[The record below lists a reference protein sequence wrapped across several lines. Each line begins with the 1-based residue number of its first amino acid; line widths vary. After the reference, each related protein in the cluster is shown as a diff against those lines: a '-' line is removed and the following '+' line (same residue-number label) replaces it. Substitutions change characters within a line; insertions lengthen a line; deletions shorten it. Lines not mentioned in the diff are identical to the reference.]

1 MQMTAMSNET
11 QLAAFKQEGVNTCKK
26 KKKKKEGG
34 RGANC
39 PLHGQFERANKQYR
53 SIGACNSL
61 SSAEASV
68 FFYFSITAI
77 FMGKPSGSFCEG
89 ESL

>member
-34 RGANC
+34 AG
-39 PLHGQFERANKQYR
+39 GK
-53 SIGACNSL
+53 L
-61 SSAEASV
+61 STTWTV
-68 FFYFSITAI
+68 
-77 FMGKPSGSFCEG
+77 
-89 ESL
+89 